1 MSQANSKTAPQWLR
15 IPFAKA
21 LSDNTAGQPK
31 VFRRDYLGRG
41 ALAVVDQGAT
51 TIAGY
56 TDDWSMAYRGTLPVI
71 LFGDHTRHVKY
82 VDFPFALGADGV
94 KALEPTPAH
103 VAKFLYYYLVATDIP
118 QRGYSRHFQ
127 FLREIQCPLAAL
139 SEQRRIVEI
148 LDQADRLRRLRA
160 EADAKA
166 DRILPALLTKA
177 LGPVSTWDSD
187 PRSQPL
193 GELVDF
199 VSGGTPSKKSERL
212 WSGEIPWVSPKD
224 MKEDFIQ
231 DTQDHVSRDALDEAS
246 LQTVQ
251 AENVLLVVRG
261 MILARTVPVG
271 LNLRPVTINQD
282 MKALVPKGGNVTGRY
297 LWAALYH
304 ARTRLITL
312 VRTAGHGTRKL
323 DTPDL
328 LNLPIV
334 VPSAEQRRLVE
345 DVVRA
350 RQTDL
355 ENRSRARLRVTR
367 LFSNLLD
374 QAFSGELTASWRE
387 AHMKDLLQEM
397 EHQAKA
403 LAATAR
409 LE

>member
-1 MSQANSKTAPQWLR
+1 M

-31 VFRRDYLGRG
+31 VLRRDYLGRG
-41 ALAVVDQGAT
+41 NLAVVDQGAT
-51 TIAGY
+51 AIAGY

-71 LFGDHTRHVKY
+71 LFGDHTRLVKY

-94 KALEPTPAH
+94 KALEPTPAY

-127 FLREIQCPLAAL
+127 FLREIQFPLAAL

-148 LDQADRLRRLRA
+148 LDQADHLRRLSA
-160 EADAKA
+160 AADAKA
-166 DRILPALLTKA
+166 DRMLPALLTKT
-177 LGPVSTWDSD
+177 LGPVSAWDSD

-199 VSGGTPSKKSERL
+199 VSGGTPSKKDERF
-212 WSGEIPWVSPKD
+212 WNGEIPWVSPKD
-224 MKEDFIQ
+224 MKEDFIL

-261 MILARTVPVG
+261 MILARKVPVA
-271 LNLRPVTINQD
+271 LNLRSVTINQD
-282 MKALVPKGGNVTGRY
+282 MKALIPKGGNVTGRY
-297 LWAALYH
+297 LWAAMYL

-328 LNLPIV
+328 LNLSIV

-345 DVVRA
+345 NAVRA

-355 ENRSRARLRVTR
+355 ENRSHARLCVTR

-387 AHMKDLLQEM
+387 AHMKDLLHEL

-403 LAATAR
+403 FAATAR
-409 LE
+409 PE